1 MENLLEV
8 KYNINARAEM
18 PKKILE
24 EQCVNLTK
32 STNSI
37 VIARVSEYTGNIES
51 YQIPG
56 LSKQLQYSSSQWTEL
71 LKDQTVNIQSAL
83 GEIGDAPFTYEFFL
97 SSKNMPD
104 YKFRIMFLKNGIMG
118 YPLKIV
124 LEEGIAEEINDSDC
138 GYIYILQNQAQFL
151 DLLRKILNSE
161 RVTEIVTR
169 LIQMYNN

>member
-104 YKFRIMFLKNGIMG
+104 YKFRIMFLKN
-118 YPLKIV
+118 
-124 LEEGIAEEINDSDC
+124 
-138 GYIYILQNQAQFL
+138 
-151 DLLRKILNSE
+151 
-161 RVTEIVTR
+161 
-169 LIQMYNN
+169 